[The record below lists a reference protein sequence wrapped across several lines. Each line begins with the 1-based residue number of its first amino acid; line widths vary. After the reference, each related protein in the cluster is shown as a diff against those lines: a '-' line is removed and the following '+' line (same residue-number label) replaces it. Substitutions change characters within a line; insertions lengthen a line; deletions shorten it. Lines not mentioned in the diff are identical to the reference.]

1 MRGYLNTGILT
12 GMKDILTIIQIVVS
26 LLLIGLVL
34 IQARGT
40 GLGRTFGG
48 GGGTS
53 FSRRGL
59 EKLLFRLTFVFV
71 FIFIATSI
79 LQLLY

>member
-1 MRGYLNTGILT
+1 
-12 GMKDILTIIQIVVS
+12 MKQTLTIIQIVVS
-26 LLLIGLVL
+26 LFLIVL
-34 IQARGT
+34 IMIQARGT

-59 EKLLFRLTFVFV
+59 EKLLFSLTFVSVGLFLL
-71 FIFIATSI
+71 ISI
-79 LQLLY
+79 LQLVI

>member
-1 MRGYLNTGILT
+1 
-12 GMKDILTIIQIVVS
+12 MKQILTIVQIIVSVS
-26 LLLIGLVL
+26 LIFLIL
-34 IQARGT
+34 IQAKGT

-59 EKLLFRLTFVFV
+59 EKLIFRLTFVLVGLFLT
-71 FIFIATSI
+71 ISI
-79 LQLLY
+79 LQLVI

>member
-1 MRGYLNTGILT
+1 
-12 GMKDILTIIQIVVS
+12 MKYTLTIIQIVVS
-26 LLLIGLVL
+26 IALILVIM

-59 EKLLFRLTFVFV
+59 EKLIFKLTFVLVGLFLV
-71 FIFIATSI
+71 ISI
-79 LQLLY
+79 LQLVI

>member
-1 MRGYLNTGILT
+1 
-12 GMKDILTIIQIVVS
+12 MKQILTIIQIVVS
-26 LLLIGLVL
+26 VSLIFVIM

-53 FSRRGL
+53 FNRRGL
-59 EKLLFRLTFVFV
+59 EKLIFRLTFLLVALFLV
-71 FIFIATSI
+71 ISI
-79 LQLLY
+79 LQLVI

>member
-1 MRGYLNTGILT
+1 
-12 GMKDILTIIQIVVS
+12 MKQVLTITQIVISVS
-26 LLLIGLVL
+26 LIVLIL
-34 IQARGT
+34 IQAKGT

-59 EKLLFRLTFVFV
+59 EKLIFRLTFVCVALFLL
-71 FIFIATSI
+71 ISI
-79 LQLLY
+79 LQLVI

>member
-1 MRGYLNTGILT
+1 
-12 GMKDILTIIQIVVS
+12 MKYTLTIVQIVVS
-26 LLLIGLVL
+26 IALIFVIM

-59 EKLLFRLTFVFV
+59 EKLIFKLTFVLVSLFLV
-71 FIFIATSI
+71 ISI
-79 LQLLY
+79 LQLVI

>member
-1 MRGYLNTGILT
+1 
-12 GMKDILTIIQIVVS
+12 MKQAFTIAQMVSSITLIV
-26 LLLIGLVL
+26 LIL

-40 GLGRTFGG
+40 GFGRSGSF

-59 EKLLFRLTFVFV
+59 EKLIFRLTFVFALV
-71 FIFIATSI
+71 FIGVSI
-79 LQLLY
+79 LQLVF

>member
-1 MRGYLNTGILT
+1 
-12 GMKDILTIIQIVVS
+12 MKYTLTIIQIVVS
-26 LLLIGLVL
+26 IALILVIM

-59 EKLLFRLTFVFV
+59 EKLIFKLTFVLVSLFLV
-71 FIFIATSI
+71 ISI
-79 LQLLY
+79 LQLVI

>member
-1 MRGYLNTGILT
+1 
-12 GMKDILTIIQIVVS
+12 MKQFLIIIQIIISVS
-26 LLLIGLVL
+26 LIFLIL
-34 IQARGT
+34 IQAKGT

-59 EKLLFRLTFVFV
+59 EKLIFRLTFVLVGLFLA
-71 FIFIATSI
+71 ISI
-79 LQLLY
+79 LQLVI

>member
-1 MRGYLNTGILT
+1 
-12 GMKDILTIIQIVVS
+12 MKQILTIVQIVVS
-26 LLLIGLVL
+26 VLLIFVIL
-34 IQARGT
+34 IQAKGT

-59 EKLLFRLTFVFV
+59 EKLIFRATFVLVGLFLL
-71 FIFIATSI
+71 ISI
-79 LQLLY
+79 LQMVI

>member
-1 MRGYLNTGILT
+1 
-12 GMKDILTIIQIVVS
+12 MKQILTIIQIIVSVS
-26 LLLIGLVL
+26 LILLIL
-34 IQARGT
+34 IQAKGT

-59 EKLLFRLTFVFV
+59 EKLIFRLTFVLVALFLL
-71 FIFIATSI
+71 ISI
-79 LQLLY
+79 LQLVV

>member
-1 MRGYLNTGILT
+1 
-12 GMKDILTIIQIVVS
+12 MKEVLTIIQIVVS
-26 LLLIGLVL
+26 VILIILIL

-59 EKLLFRLTFVFV
+59 EKFLFRATFVIVGLFLV
-71 FIFIATSI
+71 ISI
-79 LQLLY
+79 LQLVI